1 MEVTYHVNESELNY
15 QFLQALKKTFKGK
28 KMTISIREQSQHE
41 ISKDEFDAKISK
53 AENSPISY
61 AFEGDEFE
69 EYTRKR
75 MAGEYPDTSIYQ
87 NVKKRGLSVSMVVRL
102 MN

>member
-1 MEVTYHVNESELNY
+1 MEVTYQVDESELTY

-28 KMTISIREQSQHE
+28 KMTISIREQKQNQM
-41 ISKDEFDAKISK
+41 SKDEFEAKISE

-61 AFEGDEFE
+61 VFEGDEFE

-75 MAGEYPDTSIYQ
+75 MAGEHPDTSIYQ
-87 NVKKRGLSVSMVVRL
+87 NVKK
-102 MN
+102 